1 MTKIKKLTNE
11 NIALFKP
18 VADVVLVRCEKKKN
32 TTSSGI
38 ILVEQETV
46 IERPDHGIVTAMGID
61 TREVQINDIAYFS
74 QQSGYDFYESDDFL
88 YVLIQEEKILGVV
101 R

>member
-1 MTKIKKLTNE
+1 MTKIKKLTDE

-32 TTSSGI
+32 TTASGI

-46 IERPDHGIVTAMGID
+46 TERPDNGVVTAVGID
-61 TREVQINDIAYFS
+61 AKDVQINDVAYFS
-74 QQSGYDFYESDDFL
+74 QQNGYDFYESDDFL
-88 YVLIQEEKILGVV
+88 YVLIQEAKILGVI